1 MDEKKAAIFQA
12 EIERISDTLFD
23 HSVTETPIKS
33 RTQRNTVNFLPETPG
48 TPNCSTSDNPSY
60 VAHDLAL
67 LNEIQTWCVV
77 REGRCHKKGG
87 FFLNQYC

>member
-33 RTQRNTVNFLPETPG
+33 RAQRNTVNFLPETPG
-48 TPNCSTSDNPSY
+48 TPNCSTSDKPSY
-60 VAHDLAL
+60 VNFPRAGTPHHAPLRLSQRA
-67 LNEIQTWCVV
+67 
-77 REGRCHKKGG
+77 RHMS
-87 FFLNQYC
+87 